1 MLRMMKK
8 SQLTECWHQ
17 VFWKFDHGKSVD
29 SNLGSVTDVWG
40 QTEVIFRF
48 HGDIVSIFNCIIYNG
63 RKKGKE
69 GGRKEMDT

>member
-1 MLRMMKK
+1 M
-8 SQLTECWHQ
+8 
-17 VFWKFDHGKSVD
+17 D

-48 HGDIVSIFNCIIYNG
+48 HGDIVSIFNCIIYKG